1 MPTKMFGVYLSKE
14 ESLEK
19 GIKKIGGRKV
29 GKDKAYL
36 GYEIG
41 FYKRSPII
49 IFQTMLPIVIIPIFM
64 IMGAYTGMSKNLE
77 AEEERYSNYEYVVAE
92 TGEEKHLNIIEM
104 VKNDGPDKTLDYLT
118 KEGAEPTSSIIDISR
133 VVQHL
138 NNKKNLSFE
147 GIMNFVKTGIRR
159 NCQKINKPRNNWN
172 NYNCFWYSG
181 SNV

>member
-92 TGEEKHLNIIEM
+92 TGEEKHLNII
-104 VKNDGPDKTLDYLT
+104 
-118 KEGAEPTSSIIDISR
+118 
-133 VVQHL
+133 
-138 NNKKNLSFE
+138 
-147 GIMNFVKTGIRR
+147 
-159 NCQKINKPRNNWN
+159 
-172 NYNCFWYSG
+172 
-181 SNV
+181 

>member
-19 GIKKIGGRKV
+19 GIRKIGGRKV

-118 KEGAEPTSSIIDISR
+118 KEGR
-133 VVQHL
+133 VVQYL